1 MTREELLDGLVGLG
15 LPVAG
20 DPERMDE
27 LWSLFDVQQYTAA
40 PVRPPARPPSPSLAA
55 RLYGRRACGDG
66 DASGRPVDRAET
78 DT

>member
-1 MTREELLDGLVGLG
+1 VTREELLDGLVGLG

-40 PVRPPARPPSPSLAA
+40 PARPSVRRPPALPA
-55 RLYGRRACGDG
+55 RLYGGRACGAC
-66 DASGRPVDRAET
+66 DASDRSIGI
-78 DT
+78 